1 MTLRALPWADYNTD
15 RSDYMLEAKTGQRQ
29 RPAANRLLRMNG
41 GRAGPATPL
50 LTRIQQAMAIWVT
63 DAIGMLGTFLIVLTY
78 YLLQLERIDPK
89 ALAYNLLNLTGAAC
103 LLFSL
108 CFNFNLASFV
118 IELFWIG
125 ASLIGLWKYYQR
137 RSSPASH
144 SG

>member
-1 MTLRALPWADYNTD
+1 
-15 RSDYMLEAKTGQRQ
+15 
-29 RPAANRLLRMNG
+29 
-41 GRAGPATPL
+41 
-50 LTRIQQAMAIWVT
+50 MAIWVT

-137 RSSPASH
+137 RSPPASQ